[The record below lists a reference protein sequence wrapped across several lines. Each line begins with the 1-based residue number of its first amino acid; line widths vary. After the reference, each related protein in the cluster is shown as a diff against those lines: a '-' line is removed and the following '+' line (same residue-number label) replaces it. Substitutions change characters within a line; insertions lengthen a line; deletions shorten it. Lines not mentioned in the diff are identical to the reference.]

1 MPVLGLLLLAPGASA
16 RAGQPCPSTLNPP
29 AFAFETCQTVGGGT
43 IASGSRVVSEPLGD
57 TGITCGTNADAFDMF
72 NQDTFDQHATRWYD
86 QKGNLTRRHIYDQHT
101 FGQWSNPL
109 IGAVV
114 PDTQTTIEDDLFA
127 IPGDI
132 NSGAATF
139 TGENIYRTA
148 RPARRSSSAT
158 AGQVTSNVDGNLL
171 ESSGRDD
178 FVLAFNENDPTAF
191 DPICAALG
199 G

>member
-1 MPVLGLLLLAPGASA
+1 MGV
-16 RAGQPCPSTLNPP
+16 
-29 AFAFETCQTVGGGT
+29 
-43 IASGSRVVSEPLGD
+43 
-57 TGITCGTNADAFDMF
+57 
-72 NQDTFDQHATRWYD
+72 
-86 QKGNLTRRHIYDQHT
+86 
-101 FGQWSNPL
+101 
-109 IGAVV
+109 VV

-148 RPARRSSSAT
+148 TGAPVLFGNG
-158 AGQVTSNVDGNLL
+158 GQVTSNVDGSLL